1 VVTRTGV
8 TKRELSEEF
17 TSEQELFYAAF
28 DHGQALI
35 SQRLIAAVQDQRR
48 WLARVRSALLS
59 VLRFLDQEPQWA
71 ELLLIVTPP
80 SGTGILARRERALG
94 RLAELLER
102 GAPKGS
108 EVGLT
113 LKSGL
118 TAELVIGGA
127 VSVLQ
132 ARLLRH
138 KGMPMLELAPSLMS
152 LIVLP
157 YLGAAQ
163 ANDELTKRPAAN
175 PAPTQPSRELPR
187 RASYR
192 TALVLRAIAQA
203 PRSNNRAIAQA

>member
-1 VVTRTGV
+1 MVTRTGI
-8 TKRELSEEF
+8 TEREFSEEF

-28 DHGQALI
+28 DHGQALV

-48 WLARVRSALLS
+48 WLARVRCALLS
-59 VLRFLDQEPQWA
+59 VLRFLDEESQWA
-71 ELLLIVTPP
+71 QLLLIVTPP
-80 SGTGILARRERALG
+80 NGTGILVRRERALG

-102 GAPKGS
+102 GAPKGG

-138 KGMPMLELAPSLMS
+138 KRKPCSS
-152 LIVLP
+152 S
-157 YLGAAQ
+157 
-163 ANDELTKRPAAN
+163 RPH
-175 PAPTQPSRELPR
+175 
-187 RASYR
+187 
-192 TALVLRAIAQA
+192 
-203 PRSNNRAIAQA
+203 